1 MTYARMQHT
10 HSYRH
15 CAGRTSQESGAR
27 RRTITDG
34 DCRSYWWIFIPMEEN
49 SNRILPMSDDL
60 QLSPAST
67 RSTRTLFESNNYN
80 DVMNDEESFRWTT
93 ATIFQALIVFV
104 AAGVAEIGGG
114 YLVWKAIRGSD
125 EELGTMKK
133 RWLLAIAGS
142 LILVLYGF
150 IPTLQPTES
159 FGRIYAVYG
168 GFFIVLSFLAGW
180 YLDNDRPDLG
190 DIIGGSIALLGV
202 LVVLFW
208 PR

>member
-1 MTYARMQHT
+1 
-10 HSYRH
+10 
-15 CAGRTSQESGAR
+15 
-27 RRTITDG
+27 
-34 DCRSYWWIFIPMEEN
+34 MEEN